1 MLILR
6 ETIYENFLVKL
17 AHSGA
22 VSFYCIMYS
31 PRASSFLESPSA
43 YTDIYSRLVHIQPHS
58 AISVWFSLN
67 WVVMFPTS
75 RFVEHKKIHRSSAPE
90 ICA

>member
-1 MLILR
+1 MLISI
-6 ETIYENFLVKL
+6 ETLYENFLDKL

-58 AISVWFSLN
+58 AISVWFRVN
-67 WVVMFPTS
+67 GVMMFPPPRLKNITMTD
-75 RFVEHKKIHRSSAPE
+75 P
-90 ICA
+90 

>member
-1 MLILR
+1 MLISI
-6 ETIYENFLVKL
+6 ETLYENFLDKL

-43 YTDIYSRLVHIQPHS
+43 YTDIYSRLVHIQPPR
-58 AISVWFSLN
+58 AISVWLSVN
-67 WVVMFPTS
+67 WVLMLP
-75 RFVEHKKIHRSSAPE
+75 EPLKITHIYSDELVSDT
-90 ICA
+90 